1 MPTCTVYVGLA
12 QARPNYI
19 STRRAR
25 THCLR
30 RDASGRP
37 HPIIKDRYRY
47 WVGILLL
54 ARCVLLL
61 VFFTFTVNGDGTALV
76 AISVAVVILAIPVSK
91 YRSLYLT
98 ILEHSYVL
106 NLVILAIPVS
116 KYRSLYLTILEH
128 SYVLSLGILS
138 IVTGYLKLSSTFSD
152 KQKVLITLSI
162 GIAIFQFLSTIL
174 ILYHAYTQLR
184 ELVIA
189 CVENIQTIR
198 RLEDVA
204 AESGPSGNDSNSEL
218 DSFSEQRPV
227 IPPTTTEIH
236 LSPPEQERQQPP
248 SDSEAEDDSDLREPL
263 PDYLTDD

>member
-1 MPTCTVYVGLA
+1 M
-12 QARPNYI
+12 
-19 STRRAR
+19 
-25 THCLR
+25 
-30 RDASGRP
+30 
-37 HPIIKDRYRY
+37 
-47 WVGILLL
+47 
-54 ARCVLLL
+54 
-61 VFFTFTVNGDGTALV
+61 NGDGTALV

-106 NLVILAIPVS
+106 NL
-116 KYRSLYLTILEH
+116 
-128 SYVLSLGILS
+128 GILS

-152 KQKVLITLSI
+152 KKEVLITLSI
-162 GIAIFQFLSTIL
+162 GIAIFQFLSTIM
-174 ILYHAYTQLR
+174 YHAYTQLR

-227 IPPTTTEIH
+227 IPPTI
-236 LSPPEQERQQPP
+236 L
-248 SDSEAEDDSDLREPL
+248 
-263 PDYLTDD
+263 